1 MSEPRKRLC
10 CLFVLSFFVFFFL
23 PLAFNVVIDLV
34 PIFFRFSLI
43 VTLSEILDCFDVPYI
58 IIVKQ

>member
-10 CLFVLSFFVFFFL
+10 CLFVLSFFCFVFFFL

-43 VTLSEILDCFDVPYI
+43 GTLSEILDVFDVPSI
-58 IIVKQ
+58 